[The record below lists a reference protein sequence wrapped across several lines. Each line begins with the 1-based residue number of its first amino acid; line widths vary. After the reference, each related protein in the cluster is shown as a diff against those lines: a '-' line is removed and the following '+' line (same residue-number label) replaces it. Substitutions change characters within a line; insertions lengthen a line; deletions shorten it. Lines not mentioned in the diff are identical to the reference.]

1 MGGRDGAPYPWSRM
15 VAGAVVVP
23 DQRETLPLG
32 SHRGAVRRGCWARP
46 DTPVRNRVSQWVD
59 GSGDDAAGAR

>member
-1 MGGRDGAPYPWSRM
+1 M